1 MAITYY
7 GSQISP
13 NQLETAEGYL
23 ICRSVPIARTGT
35 QDYAARE
42 ISRYVGELE
51 GDPDRLI
58 PVQRR
63 PEDVFAPEAV
73 ASFEGKPVTDEHP
86 PEYVLAENFGAYARG
101 HLQNVRR
108 AGDNL
113 VGDIYITDPKL
124 VSDVK
129 QRVKREIS
137 CGYYC
142 DLVSD
147 GAGGYRQTNIRG
159 NHVAVVPKGR
169 AGHDVAI
176 HDAATAAEGGTKPM
190 SKFSQ
195 AVLAAFG
202 MAAQDASPE
211 ELEAMTTVAV
221 KALDAAPAEEAQEAE
236 PAGKTEDEAAPSP
249 EAPPAK
255 TEDEVVYKEQKGVD
269 LGTKIDRVL
278 ELLERLVKGGG
289 EEKRRMSDES
299 DLDELIEKLT
309 GKEEDPD
316 EAKLIGAEDAK
327 CAGMS
332 GATRDAAV
340 AILRKVR
347 PVVAGI
353 EDKKERARVTDALLN
368 ALGEQG
374 NATVGA
380 IAHAAQDS
388 AAAAAEASKRTSFE
402 KMCADQ
408 QAAYN
413 SRNPHKQAN
422 A

>member
-13 NQLETAEGYL
+13 NQLETSEGYL

-63 PEDVFAPEAV
+63 PEDVFAPEAI
-73 ASFEGKPVTDEHP
+73 ASFEGKPVTDDHP
-86 PEYVLAENFGAYARG
+86 PEYVLAENFGSYARG

-113 VGDIYITDPKL
+113 VGDIYITDAKL
-124 VSDVK
+124 VNDVK
-129 QRVKREIS
+129 QRIKREIS

-142 DLVSD
+142 DLVPD
-147 GAGGYRQTNIRG
+147 GAGGYYQTNIRG
-159 NHVAVVPKGR
+159 NHVAVVLRGR

-176 HDAATAAEGGTKPM
+176 HDAATAAEGGTRRM
-190 SKFSQ
+190 SKVSR
-195 AVLAAFG
+195 AVLAALG
-202 MAAQDASPE
+202 TAAQDASPE

-221 KALDAAPAEEAQEAE
+221 KALDAAPAEKAQDAE
-236 PAGKTEDEAAPSP
+236 PANETEDEAAPSP
-249 EAPPAK
+249 EAEPAK
-255 TEDEVVYKEQKGVD
+255 ATDEVVYKEQKGVD

-278 ELLERLVKGGG
+278 ELLEGLVKGRG
-289 EEKRRMSDES
+289 EKRMSDES

-327 CAGMS
+327 CAGMT

-353 EDKKERARVTDALLN
+353 EDKAEKARVTDALLN
-368 ALGEQG
+368 VLGQQD
-374 NATVGA
+374 NAMLGA

-402 KMCADQ
+402 KICADQ
-408 QAAYN
+408 QAEYN

>member
-13 NQLETAEGYL
+13 NQLETSEGYL

-63 PEDVFAPEAV
+63 PEDVFAPEAI
-73 ASFEGKPVTDEHP
+73 ASFEGKPVTDDHP
-86 PEYVLAENFGAYARG
+86 PEYVLAENFGSYARG

-113 VGDIYITDPKL
+113 VGDIYITDAKL
-124 VSDVK
+124 VNDVK
-129 QRVKREIS
+129 QRIKREIS

-142 DLVSD
+142 DLVPD
-147 GAGGYRQTNIRG
+147 GAGGYYQTNIRG
-159 NHVAVVPKGR
+159 NHVAVVLRGR

-176 HDAATAAEGGTKPM
+176 HDAATAAEGGTRPM
-190 SKFSQ
+190 SKFSR

-202 MAAQDASPE
+202 TAAQDASPE

-236 PAGKTEDEAAPSP
+236 PAGKTEDEAVPSP
-249 EAPPAK
+249 EADPAK
-255 TEDEVVYKEQKGVD
+255 ATDEVVYKEQKGVD

-278 ELLERLVKGGG
+278 ELLEGLVKGRG
-289 EEKRRMSDES
+289 EKRMSDES

-327 CAGMS
+327 CAGMT

-353 EDKKERARVTDALLN
+353 EDKAEKARVTDALLN
-368 ALGEQG
+368 VLGQQD
-374 NATVGA
+374 NAMLGA

-402 KMCADQ
+402 KICADQ
-408 QAAYN
+408 QAEYN

>member
-13 NQLETAEGYL
+13 NQLETSEGYL

-42 ISRYVGELE
+42 ISRYVGALD

-63 PEDVFAPEAV
+63 AEDVFAPEAI
-73 ASFEGKPVTDEHP
+73 ASFEGKPVTDDHP
-86 PEYVLAENFGAYARG
+86 PEYVLAENFGSYARG

-113 VGDIYITDPKL
+113 VGDIYITDAKL
-124 VSDVK
+124 VNDVK
-129 QRVKREIS
+129 QRLKREIS

-142 DLVSD
+142 DLVPD
-147 GAGGYRQTNIRG
+147 GAGGYYQTNIRG
-159 NHVAVVPKGR
+159 NHVAVVLRGR

-176 HDAATAAEGGTKPM
+176 HDAATAAEGGKKPM
-190 SKFSQ
+190 SKFSR

-202 MAAQDASPE
+202 TAAQDASPE

-236 PAGKTEDEAAPSP
+236 PADETKDEAAPSP
-249 EAPPAK
+249 EADPVKA
-255 TEDEVVYKEQKGVD
+255 TDEVVYKEQKGVD

-278 ELLERLVKGGG
+278 EMLETLVKGRG
-289 EEKRRMSDES
+289 EKRMSDES
-299 DLDELIEKLT
+299 DLDELIEKLA

-316 EAKLIGAEDAK
+316 EAKLLGAEDAK
-327 CAGMS
+327 CMGMS

-340 AILRKVR
+340 AILKKVR

-353 EDKKERARVTDALLN
+353 EDKAERARVTDALLN

-388 AAAAAEASKRTSFE
+388 AAATAEASKRTSFE

-413 SRNPHKQAN
+413 SRNPHKQGN
-422 A
+422 T

>member
-13 NQLETAEGYL
+13 NQLETSEGYL

-42 ISRYVGELE
+42 ISRYVGALD

-58 PVQRR
+58 PVRR
-63 PEDVFAPEAV
+63 RAEDVFAPEAI
-73 ASFEGKPVTDEHP
+73 ASFEGKPVTDDHP
-86 PEYVLAENFGAYARG
+86 PEYVLAENFGSYARG

-113 VGDIYITDPKL
+113 VGDIYITDAKL
-124 VSDVK
+124 VNDVK
-129 QRVKREIS
+129 QRLKREIS

-142 DLVSD
+142 DLVPD
-147 GAGGYRQTNIRG
+147 GAGGYYQTNIRG
-159 NHVAVVPKGR
+159 NHVAVVLRGR

-176 HDAATAAEGGTKPM
+176 HDAATAAEGGKKPM
-190 SKFSQ
+190 SKFSR

-202 MAAQDASPE
+202 TAAQDASPE

-236 PAGKTEDEAAPSP
+236 PADETKDEAAPSP
-249 EAPPAK
+249 EADPVKA
-255 TEDEVVYKEQKGVD
+255 TDEVVYKEQKGVD

-278 ELLERLVKGGG
+278 EMLETLVKGRG
-289 EEKRRMSDES
+289 EKRMSDES
-299 DLDELIEKLT
+299 DLDELIEKLA

-316 EAKLIGAEDAK
+316 EAKLLGAEDAK
-327 CAGMS
+327 CMGMS

-340 AILRKVR
+340 AILKKVR

-353 EDKKERARVTDALLN
+353 EDKAERARVTDALLN

-413 SRNPHKQAN
+413 SRNPHKQGN
-422 A
+422 T

>member
-13 NQLETAEGYL
+13 NQLETSEGYL

-42 ISRYVGELE
+42 INRYVGELE

-63 PEDVFAPEAV
+63 PEDVFAPEAI
-73 ASFEGKPVTDEHP
+73 ASFEGKPVTDDHP
-86 PEYVLAENFGAYARG
+86 PEYVLAENFGSYARG

-113 VGDIYITDPKL
+113 VGDIYITDAKL
-124 VSDVK
+124 VNDVK
-129 QRVKREIS
+129 QRIKREIS

-142 DLVSD
+142 DLVPD
-147 GAGGYRQTNIRG
+147 GAGGYYQTNIRG
-159 NHVAVVPKGR
+159 NHVAVVLRGR

-176 HDAATAAEGGTKPM
+176 HDAATAAEGGTRPM
-190 SKFSQ
+190 SKFSR

-202 MAAQDASPE
+202 TAAQDASPE

-236 PAGKTEDEAAPSP
+236 PAGKTEDEAVPSP
-249 EAPPAK
+249 EADPAK
-255 TEDEVVYKEQKGVD
+255 ATDEVVYKEQKGVD

-278 ELLERLVKGGG
+278 ELLERLVKGRG
-289 EEKRRMSDES
+289 EKRMSDES

-327 CAGMS
+327 CAGMT

-353 EDKKERARVTDALLN
+353 EDKAEKARVTDALLN
-368 ALGEQG
+368 VLGQQD
-374 NATVGA
+374 NAMLGA

-413 SRNPHKQAN
+413 SRNPHKQGN
-422 A
+422 T